1 MRERESQGRR
11 RTALETRA
19 KTPADPRTGARD
31 RPAAKPVLLVAAVL
45 LLAVA
50 AACAHD
56 SRASDNGVE
65 PLLTLT
71 IDLPNSPSVDLP
83 LTVAGWGMDLGAAE
97 GTGVER
103 VDVLD
108 GGCGGT
114 IVGQATYG
122 ITRPDVAA
130 QHGERFLDTG
140 WSLSLNTLRAGEHRL
155 AARLRSAVADA
166 SACETVT
173 VTVSPKPLLAIEDP
187 SERSV
192 LLPFRIGGWGLDL
205 AAAAGP
211 GIERVEVLDG
221 GCEGEPLGRAEHGI
235 TRGDVAERYGHQFGQ
250 SGWQFVVERLSAG
263 EHVLGVQLYSTV
275 DDASTCQTIT
285 VSVL

>member
-1 MRERESQGRR
+1 M
-11 RTALETRA
+11 TFTRPSA
-19 KTPADPRTGARD
+19 GARD
-31 RPAAKPVLLVAAVL
+31 RPVAKALLLVSAVL
-45 LLAVA
+45 LLAVS
-50 AACAHD
+50 AACGHD

-83 LTVAGWGMDLGAAE
+83 FTVAGWGMDLGAAE
-97 GTGVER
+97 GSGVER

-114 IVGQATYG
+114 LLGQATYG
-122 ITRPDVAA
+122 VSRPDVAN
-130 QHGERFLDTG
+130 QYGEQFLETG
-140 WSLSLNTLRAGEHRL
+140 WSLSLKTLSAGEHRL
-155 AARLRSAVADA
+155 AARVRSAVADA

-173 VTVSPKPLLAIEDP
+173 VTISPRPLLAIEDP

-205 AAAAGP
+205 AATSGP

-221 GCEGEPLGRAEHGI
+221 GCEGKPLGRAEHGI
-235 TRGDVAERYGHQFGQ
+235 TRGDVAERYGHQFGA
-250 SGWQFVVERLSAG
+250 SGWEFIVERLSAG
-263 EHVLGVQLYSTV
+263 EHVLAVQLYSTV
-275 DDASTCQTIT
+275 GEASTCQTVA